1 MKTAGMVYLV
11 GAGPGDPG
19 LLTLRGAELL
29 RQADVVIYDGLVNP
43 SLLRGTRADAE
54 IIAGGKHDRTRCVSQ
69 ETLNALLVD
78 QARRGRCV
86 VRLKGGDPYLF
97 GRGGE
102 EAEAL
107 AAAGLP
113 FEVVPGVSSLHAV
126 PAYAGIP
133 LTGPAAGASLTVVT
147 GHEPPDAT
155 GHGPD
160 WAALAQAPGT
170 LVVLMAL
177 RNVRAIAATLIAH
190 GRSPATPAAVISHGT
205 TGRQRTVIAPLAT
218 LADRVERASL
228 PAPAIIVIG
237 EVVAARGALDWFESR
252 PLFGRRV
259 VVTQRSDLARPT
271 VARLREEGAEVLEIP
286 ATRWR
291 WPADLAALDHA
302 LDRPDDRDW
311 ILFSHPF
318 AVDHFLQR
326 VVQKRGDLR
335 ALGRARLGAY
345 GPATGETLRAW
356 HLRPDAVSA
365 DHKTPLILDAIT
377 RGGDVRGKRFLVV
390 RGEVATERV
399 PEALVER
406 GATVEV
412 VAAFGVEA
420 ETDAPGDDAGR
431 LRAEGADWIVFAS
444 GLAIEHLQERFGL
457 RRLVA
462 QFPRTKLALT
472 TETIWPVLTE
482 LGLSPAV
489 VSTPNDVAGL
499 VGAIVTAERPVGDG
513 PAG

>member
-1 MKTAGMVYLV
+1 MNAAGVVYLI

-43 SLLRGTRADAE
+43 VLLRGTRADAE
-54 IIAGGKHDRTRCVSQ
+54 IIAGGKHERTRCVSQ

-78 QARRGRCV
+78 RARRGRRV

-133 LTGPAAGASLTVVT
+133 LTGPAVGAGLTVVT

-155 GHGPD
+155 GHGPA

-177 RNVRAIAATLIAH
+177 RNLRAIAAILVAH
-190 GRSPATPAAVISHGT
+190 GRPPVTPAAVISQGT
-205 TGRQRTVIAPLAT
+205 TGRQRTVTGTLAT
-218 LADRVERASL
+218 LADHADRASL

-237 EVVAARGALDWFESR
+237 EVVAARGALDWFETR

-271 VARLREEGAEVLEIP
+271 VARLRDEGADVLEIP

-291 WPADLAALDHA
+291 LPADLAALDHA
-302 LDRPDDRDW
+302 LGRLANHDW
-311 ILFSHPF
+311 VLFSHPF

-326 VVQKRGDLR
+326 VVQNRGDLR
-335 ALGRARLGAY
+335 ALGRARLGVY
-345 GPATGETLRAW
+345 GPATGEALRAW
-356 HLRPDAVSA
+356 HLRPDAESA
-365 DHKTPLILDAIT
+365 DHKTPLILDAVM
-377 RGGDVRGKRFLVV
+377 RGGDVGGKRFLVV
-390 RGEVATERV
+390 RGEIATERV
-399 PEALVER
+399 PEVLTER
-406 GATVEV
+406 GAVVEV

-420 ETDAPGDDAGR
+420 EADGLGGDAGR
-431 LRAEGADWIVFAS
+431 LRAQGADWIVFAS
-444 GLAIEHLQERFGL
+444 GLAIEHLHKRFDL
-457 RRLVA
+457 PRLVA
-462 QFPRTKLALT
+462 QFPGTKLALT
-472 TETIWPVLTE
+472 TDTIRPVLTK

-499 VGAIVTAERPVGDG
+499 VTALVRAESRAP
-513 PAG
+513 

>member
-1 MKTAGMVYLV
+1 MSAAGIVYLV

-19 LLTLRGAELL
+19 LLTRRGAELL

-43 SLLRGTRADAE
+43 VLLRWTRPDAE

-69 ETLNALLVD
+69 EILNALLVD
-78 QARRGRCV
+78 RARRGRRV

-113 FEVVPGVSSLHAV
+113 FEAVPGVSSLHAV

-133 LTGPAAGASLTVVT
+133 LTGPAAGAGLTVVT
-147 GHEPPDAT
+147 GHETPDAA
-155 GHGPD
+155 GHGPN

-190 GRSPATPAAVISHGT
+190 GRSSATPAAVISQGT
-205 TGRQRTVIAPLAT
+205 TGRQRTVTGSLAT
-218 LADRVERASL
+218 LADHADRAAL

-237 EVVAARGALDWFESR
+237 EVVTARGALDWFESR

-259 VVTQRSDLARPT
+259 AITQRSDLARPI
-271 VARLREEGAEVLEIP
+271 VARLRDEGAEVLEIP

-291 WPADLAALDHA
+291 WPADLAALEQA
-302 LDRPDDRDW
+302 LGRLANQDW
-311 ILFSHPF
+311 ILFSHPL

-326 VVQKRGDLR
+326 LVQSRGDLR
-335 ALGRARLGAY
+335 ALGRARLGVY
-345 GPATGETLRAW
+345 GPATGDTLRAW

-365 DHKTPLILDAIT
+365 DHKTPLILDAVT
-377 RGGDVRGKRFLVV
+377 RCGAVRGKRFLVV
-390 RGEVATERV
+390 RGEVATERA
-399 PEALVER
+399 PEALTAR
-406 GATVEV
+406 GAAVAV

-420 ETDAPGDDAGR
+420 ETDAPGGDAGR

-444 GLAIEHLQERFGL
+444 GLAIEHLHERFDL
-457 RRLVA
+457 PRLVA
-462 QFPRTKLALT
+462 QFPEVKLALT
-472 TETIWPVLTE
+472 TETIRPVLTE

-499 VGAIVTAERPVGDG
+499 VTAIVTAERPVGDG
-513 PAG
+513 STA

>member
-1 MKTAGMVYLV
+1 MNAAGVVYLV

-43 SLLRGTRADAE
+43 VLLRWTRPDAE
-54 IIAGGKHDRTRCVSQ
+54 IIAGGKHDRTRCVAQ

-78 QARRGRCV
+78 RARRGRRV

-133 LTGPAAGASLTVVT
+133 LTSLAAGAGLTVVT
-147 GHEPPDAT
+147 GHETPDAA

-160 WAALAQAPGT
+160 WAAVAQAPGT

-177 RNVRAIAATLIAH
+177 RNVRAIAATLIAY

-205 TGRQRTVIAPLAT
+205 TGRQRTVTAPLAT

-237 EVVAARGALDWFESR
+237 EVVTARGALDWFESR

-291 WPADLAALDHA
+291 LPSDLEALDQA
-302 LDRPDDRDW
+302 LHRLDDRDW
-311 ILFSHPF
+311 VLFSHPF

-326 VVQKRGDLR
+326 LVQSRGDLR

-345 GPATGETLRAW
+345 GPATGAALRAW

-365 DHKTPLILDAIT
+365 DHKTPLILDAVM
-377 RGGDVRGKRFLVV
+377 RGGDVGGKRFLVV

-399 PEALVER
+399 PEVLTER
-406 GATVEV
+406 GAVVEV

-420 ETDAPGDDAGR
+420 EADGSGGEADR
-431 LRAEGADWIVFAS
+431 LRGEGADWIVFAS
-444 GLAIEHLQERFGL
+444 GLAIEHLHERFDL
-457 RRLVA
+457 PRLVA
-462 QFPRTKLALT
+462 QFPGTKLALT
-472 TETIWPVLTE
+472 TETIQPVLTE

-489 VSTPNDVAGL
+489 VSMPNDVAGL
-499 VGAIVTAERPVGDG
+499 VAALVRAEAPTE
-513 PAG
+513 